1 MTLYRIH
8 LADDPAA
15 DSVMIEEVTHGS
27 AAEEYAE
34 RCYLR
39 DRDAWSNPSTYVVQ
53 RIDNGETKVIAVYI
67 DWTPTFVG
75 TEVT

>member
-8 LADDPAA
+8 RADASAA
-15 DSVMIEEVTHGS
+15 DSVVIEEVTHGG

-39 DRDAWSNPSTYVVQ
+39 DPEAWSNPSTYVVQ
-53 RIDNGETKVIAVYI
+53 RLDGGETKTIAVYI
-67 DWTPTFVG
+67 DWAPRFVG

>member
-1 MTLYRIH
+1 MILYRIH
-8 LADDPAA
+8 RTDDPAA
-15 DSVMIEEVTHGS
+15 DSVVIEEVTHGS

-39 DRDAWSNPSTYVVQ
+39 ERDAWSNPSTYVVQ
-53 RIDNGETKVIAVYI
+53 RLDSGETKVIAVYI
-67 DWTPTFVG
+67 DWAPRFVG

>member
-1 MTLYRIH
+1 MTLYRVRSTSDTD
-8 LADDPAA
+8 A
-15 DSVMIEEVTHGS
+15 VVIEEVTHGG
-27 AAEEYAE
+27 AAEAYAE

-39 DRDAWSNPSTYVVQ
+39 DREAWSNPSTYVVQ
-53 RIDNGETKVIAVYI
+53 RLDGGETKVIAVYI

>member
-1 MTLYRIH
+1 MSLYRVRC
-8 LADDPAA
+8 ADDAAA
-15 DSVMIEEVTHGS
+15 DSVVIEEVTHGA

-53 RIDNGETKVIAVYI
+53 RLDGGETKVIAVYI
-67 DWTPTFVG
+67 DWAPTFVG

>member
-1 MTLYRIH
+1 MTLYRVRDTSDVP
-8 LADDPAA
+8 ADA
-15 DSVMIEEVTHGS
+15 VVIEEVTHGG

-53 RIDNGETKVIAVYI
+53 RLDGGEVKVIAVYI
-67 DWTPTFVG
+67 DWAPRFVG

>member
-1 MTLYRIH
+1 MTLYRINRT
-8 LADDPAA
+8 DGPAA
-15 DSVMIEEVTHGS
+15 DSVVIEEVTHGG

-39 DRDAWSNPSTYVVQ
+39 DREGWSNPSTYVVQ
-53 RIDNGETKVIAVYI
+53 RLDGGEVKVIAVYI
-67 DWTPTFVG
+67 DWAPTFVG

>member
-1 MTLYRIH
+1 MTLYRVRDTSDVP
-8 LADDPAA
+8 ADA
-15 DSVMIEEVTHGS
+15 VVIEEVTHGG

-39 DRDAWSNPSTYVVQ
+39 DREAWSNPSTYVVQ
-53 RIDNGETKVIAVYI
+53 RLDGGETKTIAVYI
-67 DWTPTFVG
+67 DWAPRFVG

>member
-1 MTLYRIH
+1 VTLYRINRT
-8 LADDPAA
+8 DGPAA
-15 DSVMIEEVTHGS
+15 DSVVIEEVTHGG

-39 DRDAWSNPSTYVVQ
+39 DREAWSNPSTYVVQ
-53 RIDNGETKVIAVYI
+53 RLDGGETKTIAVYI
-67 DWTPTFVG
+67 DWRPTFVG

>member
-8 LADDPAA
+8 RADDPAA
-15 DSVMIEEVTHGS
+15 DSVVIEEVTHGA

-39 DRDAWSNPSTYVVQ
+39 DRETWSNPSTYVVQ
-53 RIDNGETKVIAVYI
+53 RLDGGEVKVIAVYI
-67 DWTPTFVG
+67 DWAPTFVG

>member
-1 MTLYRIH
+1 MTLYRVRGTSD
-8 LADDPAA
+8 AAA
-15 DSVMIEEVTHGS
+15 DGVVIEEVTHGS

-39 DRDAWSNPSTYVVQ
+39 DREAWSNPSTYVVQ
-53 RIDNGETKVIAVYI
+53 RLDGGETKVIAVYI
-67 DWTPTFVG
+67 DWAPRFVG

>member
-1 MTLYRIH
+1 MTLYRVRSTSDV
-8 LADDPAA
+8 LADA
-15 DSVMIEEVTHGS
+15 VVIEEVTHGG
-27 AAEEYAE
+27 AAEVYAE

-53 RIDNGETKVIAVYI
+53 RLDGGEVKVIAVYI
-67 DWTPTFVG
+67 DWAPRFVG

>member
-1 MTLYRIH
+1 MTLYRVRSTSDTD
-8 LADDPAA
+8 A
-15 DSVMIEEVTHGS
+15 VVIEEVTHGG

-39 DRDAWSNPSTYVVQ
+39 DREAWSNPSTYVVQ
-53 RIDNGETKVIAVYI
+53 RLDGGETKVIAVYI

>member
-1 MTLYRIH
+1 
-8 LADDPAA
+8 
-15 DSVMIEEVTHGS
+15 
-27 AAEEYAE
+27 
-34 RCYLR
+34 
-39 DRDAWSNPSTYVVQ
+39 VVQ